1 MIEWPHDERTARNE
15 PSGTM
20 TFAPMRA
27 LFISFAVAFAPY
39 SQGQTPSSDSARVIE
54 ANAQAM
60 RLANPDPAGAIAKA
74 RESLSLSRRIGFKG
88 GAAQALGYLGYAF
101 TRNSQFDSANVA
113 FGASLAAYLELGD
126 SCNYA
131 AALHNAGL
139 NLQMQQKHDTALAC
153 FTRVLRIEERCP
165 KAPYRSSRLFA
176 IGSCYD
182 NMQRFT
188 DALPYYREALDLD
201 SARGDTSSM
210 IREHIALANMNSSL
224 DRYAS
229 AAHHFQSS
237 IDMAQAKRDR
247 YMEGYIRYNLGELA
261 MRQGD
266 MAKALDEAQRSV
278 QLFIALD
285 RKAELAHASILL
297 GLMHNRNGDGRKAAL
312 HLHKAYHLADSLGL
326 SDDRATSMHEL
337 ALAYETQG
345 DARSA
350 MKWMKRYVAYDDSL
364 KRRDRD
370 AKLAELT
377 TRFETEKKEKELV
390 ESKAREAEA
399 TAAADRL
406 RAQRTA
412 YIGGALVLAAFLVL
426 FISRYRMKRK
436 TAEELQRVNAEVLR
450 QKDRAEESERAKD
463 RFLANVSHEIRTPLN
478 AIMGFTGLL
487 MHEHRDERTARYLN
501 NIREAGDNLLV
512 VINDVLD
519 LSRIEAGRL
528 RLVKESFDLRR
539 TASLCEEMLRHRA
552 QEQGDELRLEF
563 NDDVPRW
570 VHGDSARLLQILLNL
585 VGNALKFTNG
595 GTVHLRIAH
604 ADGRCHIVVSDN
616 GIGIPEEKLTSI
628 FDRFTQVAP
637 SDQRRY
643 SGMGLGLTIVKELI
657 DLHQGGISVESEV
670 GKGTTFTVDLPL
682 PVAAAPA
689 HAPSEEAKHAANGSL
704 AGHTILVAE
713 DNEMNALVTTET
725 LRRYYPDAEAIVVR
739 TGTEAVRRIEEDA
752 DDDIALVLMDVQMP
766 ELDGMAATR
775 RIRQLSTARRDVPI
789 IALTASVLP
798 SDLSLCIDAG
808 MDACVSKPFQA
819 SELISAIGRLTGD
832 HGARTGVGYDVT
844 DPHVALYHWLVP
856 PRLKA
861 LRVAM
866 EESRPDEVKRIV
878 HTLRPQ
884 LVERD
889 TRFAPLCDHVLH
901 GSSDGSGPWSM
912 DTQEL
917 ARAIEE
923 SLA

>member
-1 MIEWPHDERTARNE
+1 
-15 PSGTM
+15 
-20 TFAPMRA
+20 MRSVLLI
-27 LFISFAVAFAPY
+27 LFTLFSSSLVAQWTKADSLKVMDLSLKCFEQADLDPVKAIAIGREAVALAERIKFNGGIARSHAHLGY
-39 SQGQTPSSDSARVIE
+39 AYMRKSAFDSARIE
-54 ANAQAM
+54 LDKAM
-60 RLANPDPAGAIAKA
+60 HTY
-74 RESLSLSRRIGFKG
+74 LS
-88 GAAQALGYLGYAF
+88 
-101 TRNSQFDSANVA
+101 V
-113 FGASLAAYLELGD
+113 GD
-126 SCNYA
+126 SCDYA
-131 AALHNAGL
+131 SVLHTVGL
-139 NLQMQQKHDTALAC
+139 NHQMQQQQDSALAC
-153 FTRVLRIEERCP
+153 FM
-165 KAPYRSSRLFA
+165 RSLKLEKGCSHDHVRSTRLFA
-176 IGSCYD
+176 IGSSYEALL
-182 NMQRFT
+182 RFE
-188 DALPYYREALDLD
+188 DALGYYAEALSLD
-201 SARGDTSSM
+201 SARGDSS
-210 IREHIALANMNSSL
+210 RLAQEHIAVANMNSAL
-224 DRYAS
+224 ERYDVAID
-229 AAHHFQSS
+229 HYEQSIAIS
-237 IDMAQAKRDR
+237 KARGDGLMA
-247 YMEGYIRYNLGELA
+247 GYIHYNLGELA
-261 MRQGD
+261 HRRGD
-266 MAKALDEAQRSV
+266 DASAVAHARASV
-278 QLFIALD
+278 DLFIQLD

-297 GLMHNRNGDGRKAAL
+297 GSL
-312 HLHKAYHLADSLGL
+312 HIARGEGVVAEKHLLQAYHLADSLGL
-326 SDDRATSMHEL
+326 RDDRAQAMYNL
-337 ALAYETQG
+337 ALAKEVQN
-345 DARSA
+345 DARGA
-350 MKWMKRYVAYDDSL
+350 MEWMKRYVAYDDSL
-364 KRRDRD
+364 KRQDRD
-370 AKLAELT
+370 ASMAEMT

-436 TAEELQRVNAEVLR
+436 AAEELGRVNAEVLR

-487 MHEHRDERTARYLN
+487 MHEHRDERTARYLG

-528 RLVKESFDLRR
+528 RLVSESFDLRR

-552 QEQGDELRLEF
+552 LEQGDELLLEIEPS
-563 NDDVPRW
+563 VPRW

-595 GTVHLRIAH
+595 GAVRLRIEH
-604 ADGRCHIVVSDN
+604 ADDRCRIMVSDN
-616 GIGIPEEKLTSI
+616 GIGIPQEKLASI

-643 SGMGLGLTIVKELI
+643 SGMGLGLTIVKELV
-657 DLHQGGISVESEV
+657 DLHQGSIKVESEV

-689 HAPSEEAKHAANGSL
+689 HAPSKEPKHATNGSL
-704 AGHTILVAE
+704 AGHAILIAE

-725 LRRYYPDAEAIVVR
+725 LRRYYPDSEAIVVR
-739 TGTEAVRRIEEDA
+739 TGTEAVRMVEEDE

-775 RIRQLSTARRDVPI
+775 LIRQLSTARREVPI

-798 SDLSLCIDAG
+798 SDLSRCIDAG

-844 DPHVALYHWLVP
+844 DPQVALYRWLVP

-861 LRVAM
+861 LLLAI
-866 EESRPDEVKRIV
+866 EEKRHDEVKRIV

-889 TRFAPLCDHVLH
+889 ARFAALCDHVLQ
-901 GSSDGSGPWSM
+901 GTSDGSGPWSM
-912 DTQEL
+912 DTHEL
-917 ARAIEE
+917 AHAIEE